1 MCLAVPGQI
10 VELLD
15 GGQALVDFMGVK
27 RKVVLDLLEKSAV
40 GEYVIVHAGFA
51 INTLQKEE
59 ALETLKYF
67 REISEDLK

>member
-27 RKVVLDLLEKSAV
+27 KKVVLDLLEKSAV